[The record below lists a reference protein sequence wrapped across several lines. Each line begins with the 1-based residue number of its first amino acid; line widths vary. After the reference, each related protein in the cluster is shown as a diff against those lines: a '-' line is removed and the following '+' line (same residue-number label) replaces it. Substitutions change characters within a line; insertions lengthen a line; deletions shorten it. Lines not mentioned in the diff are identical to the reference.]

1 MCRSIKTLFNFD
13 PPATDEEVRGAALQ
27 FVRNLS
33 GFNTPSKVN
42 KFAFGYAVDEAF
54 EVARR
59 LINRLET
66 SASTRNR
73 GGSGEGEAARG
84 RAVWAAGFGLR
95 SSNLATQRGA
105 IFQILARTSAAPSR
119 ISLVGPLMYSD
130 HSLTSQ
136 NSAPRVRPNDPG
148 HTTQRKYYQG
158 SAHHAGIDTWRQRN
172 DVRYG
177 ATASRRPEAKW
188 RSAANVG
195 PFWATQIPCR

>member
-13 PPATDEEVRGAALQ
+13 PPATDEEVRAAALQ

-42 KFAFGYAVDEAF
+42 ESAFGYAVDEAF

-73 GGSGEGEAARG
+73 GGKRRRRGSARPSGLGGRLRLEVEQSCDPARG
-84 RAVWAAGFGLR
+84 HL
-95 SSNLATQRGA
+95 
-105 IFQILARTSAAPSR
+105 QILARTSAAPSR

-158 SAHHAGIDTWRQRN
+158 SAHHAGIDTWL
-172 DVRYG
+172 
-177 ATASRRPEAKW
+177 TA
-188 RSAANVG
+188 
-195 PFWATQIPCR
+195 Q